1 MTRTREAV
9 TAPEEIE
16 KPNSMLPAT
25 LRKMLV
31 TAFLGGLT
39 YALTSMA
46 GQDQIWSV
54 ILSVFIGGAVFVI
67 QFLIDVDGRLQ
78 VVQIENRQHY
88 NTVESLVEHGF
99 SRINEATELFGLVER
114 SPLQTDVVTQLVRN
128 CTQLGSDSS
137 DLVHRFAQSEIV
149 RLSQFLR
156 ALGEGDAV
164 YEGEDRDWLLGL
176 TANTRACLDAI
187 SLTTVDA
194 GGFWISDLGHRYVGV
209 QRDLLN
215 RGVQIRRIFVVE
227 NKNRTESP
235 ELKHT
240 ISLQSDIGVD
250 VRVLNSAQIPETRKS
265 SLFDFIL
272 FDNAVSYEVTPAS
285 VFEDGTAPSIVN
297 TRLILN
303 ESRVSERVG
312 IFKDLWEASQS
323 Y

>member
-1 MTRTREAV
+1 MGS
-9 TAPEEIE
+9 EENARPSSI
-16 KPNSMLPAT
+16 LPAT
-25 LRKMLV
+25 LQKMLI
-31 TAFLGGLT
+31 TALLGGLT
-39 YALTSMA
+39 YVLTSLA
-46 GQDQIWSV
+46 GQDPIWSV

-78 VVQIENRQHY
+78 VVQIENRRHY
-88 NTVESLVEHGF
+88 NTVETLVEMGF

-114 SPLQTDVVTQLVRN
+114 SPVQTDIVTQLVRN
-128 CTQLGSDSS
+128 CTQLSSEASDI
-137 DLVHRFAQSEIV
+137 VHRFAQAEIT

-156 ALGEGDAV
+156 ALGEGNAV

-176 TANTRACLDAI
+176 AANTRACLDAI

-194 GGFWISDLGHRYVGV
+194 GGFWISDLGQRYVGI

-227 NKNRTESP
+227 NRNRVEGP
-235 ELKHT
+235 DLKRT
-240 ISLQSDIGVD
+240 LSLQSDIGID
-250 VRVLNSAQIPETRKS
+250 VRILDSAQIPETRKS

-285 VFEDGTAPSIVN
+285 FVEDGAAPAIVN
-297 TRLILN
+297 TRLILD
-303 ESRVSERVG
+303 EPRVSERVG
-312 IFKDLWEASQS
+312 IFKDLWEASRS

>member
-1 MTRTREAV
+1 MLI
-9 TAPEEIE
+9 TA
-16 KPNSMLPAT
+16 L
-25 LRKMLV
+25 
-31 TAFLGGLT
+31 LGGLT
-39 YALTSMA
+39 YVLTSLA
-46 GQDQIWSV
+46 AQDQIWSV

-78 VVQIENRQHY
+78 VVQMENRRHY
-88 NTVESLVEHGF
+88 NTVETLVEMGF

-114 SPLQTDVVTQLVRN
+114 SPVQTDIVTQLVRN
-128 CTQLGSDSS
+128 CTQLSSEASDI
-137 DLVHRFAQSEIV
+137 VHRFAQAEIV

-156 ALGEGDAV
+156 ALGEGNAV

-176 TANTRACLDAI
+176 ASNTRACLDAI

-194 GGFWISDLGHRYVGV
+194 GGFWISDLGQRYVGV

-227 NKNRTESP
+227 NRNRTEGP
-235 ELKHT
+235 DLKRT
-240 ISLQSDIGVD
+240 LSLQSDIGID
-250 VRVLNSAQIPETRKS
+250 VRILDSAQIPETRKS

-285 VFEDGTAPSIVN
+285 FVEDGAAPAIVN
-297 TRLILN
+297 TRLILD
-303 ESRVSERVG
+303 EPRVSERVG
-312 IFKDLWEASQS
+312 IFKDLWEASRS